1 MKLVYLL
8 LLGVAIKLKQ
18 TIKKSLIGQK
28 HMFSQKIQSI
38 ELIKIVTC
46 NFKNTVN
53 RLSSV
58 ILDIEHFHSAAHF
71 KSPSLTYLQYE
82 RAFGSIVN

>member
-8 LLGVAIKLKQ
+8 MLGVAIKLKQ
-18 TIKKSLIGQK
+18 TIKKSLIGQN
-28 HMFSQKIQSI
+28 HMFSQKIQSV
-38 ELIKIVTC
+38 ELIKITY
-46 NFKNTVN
+46 NFMNTVN
-53 RLSSV
+53 RLSCV

-82 RAFGSIVN
+82 RAFGSTIN